1 MEERRI
7 VITGMGAITPLGLT
21 VEETWNG
28 LIGGKCGIKTITRWD
43 TSNFPVKVAGT
54 VEGFEPAKYMP
65 EKMADRT
72 SRFIQFAV
80 AASKMAAE
88 DAGLD
93 FSKEDPW
100 RIGASVGMSFA
111 ASEIINEDQALRTR
125 GPMRVSP
132 LYVAKTAPHMASVQ
146 PGMIFGIRGPNVT
159 VNAACASGA
168 EGLATAYDYLKMGHA
183 DVMFSGGTDAGI
195 CQVSLAALAVMG
207 ALSRTADPMKAC
219 RPFDLN
225 RNGFV
230 FSEGAGIMVLETLE
244 HAHKRHARI
253 LGELAG
259 IGRTFDAFN
268 DAAPNPEAEAVA
280 MNKAISCAGLKPGD
294 IGYINAHGTSTKMN
308 DSSETKAIKSVFG
321 ERAYHIP
328 ISSNKSMTGHVISAA
343 GAIEAVA
350 SVLTLNRGIIPP
362 TVNLETTD
370 PECDLDYVPNKARN
384 AEINACLSNSFG
396 MGGQNCCL
404 VIKRFSE

>member
-1 MEERRI
+1 
-7 VITGMGAITPLGLT
+7 
-21 VEETWNG
+21 
-28 LIGGKCGIKTITRWD
+28 
-43 TSNFPVKVAGT
+43 
-54 VEGFEPAKYMP
+54 
-65 EKMADRT
+65 
-72 SRFIQFAV
+72 
-80 AASKMAAE
+80 
-88 DAGLD
+88 
-93 FSKEDPW
+93 
-100 RIGASVGMSFA
+100 
-111 ASEIINEDQALRTR
+111 
-125 GPMRVSP
+125 
-132 LYVAKTAPHMASVQ
+132 
-146 PGMIFGIRGPNVT
+146 
-159 VNAACASGA
+159 
-168 EGLATAYDYLKMGHA
+168 MGHA